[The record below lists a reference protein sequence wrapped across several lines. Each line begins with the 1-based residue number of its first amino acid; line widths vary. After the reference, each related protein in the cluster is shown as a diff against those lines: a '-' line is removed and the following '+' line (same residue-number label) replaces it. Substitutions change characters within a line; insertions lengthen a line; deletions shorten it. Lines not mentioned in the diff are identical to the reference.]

1 MSISTVPA
9 ASSIDPEASFPDSS
23 THTAAARKPASEK
36 SRSAASTGTRS
47 VERTLRVL
55 KELSSRGEFGWR
67 LSDLAEQV
75 GLDRGTCH
83 RILACLVKENFATRH
98 PNDVKYYPGQMLF
111 EMGMALPQY
120 SGFGEAV
127 EPLLE
132 RLCLKTGCVVS
143 LSLRSGNEVVC
154 VFQKRG
160 QIELSA
166 MILRV
171 GTRRPLIYMVGGL
184 AILKM
189 LPPDEMNRIV
199 AEILAAENPSQVAR
213 RRSAFESMRKRSD
226 DLDYALNLGDVIKS
240 VDAIAVGLRDE
251 NGGAFGALTLTNAQ
265 NRFSPQF
272 IDIILAEMRSTA
284 ADIEAD
290 VVRFFGRKK
299 A

>member
-1 MSISTVPA
+1 MLN
-9 ASSIDPEASFPDSS
+9 SS
-23 THTAAARKPASEK
+23 T
-36 SRSAASTGTRS
+36 AASTGTRS
-47 VERTLRVL
+47 VERTLRIL

-83 RILACLVKENFATRH
+83 RILACLVKENFAARY

-127 EPLLE
+127 EPRLE
-132 RLCLKTGCVVS
+132 RLCHKTNCIVS
-143 LSLRSGNEVVC
+143 LSLKSGNEVVC

-160 QIELSA
+160 QIELPA

-171 GTRRPLIYMVGGL
+171 GTRRPLINMVGGV

-189 LPPDEMNRIV
+189 LDGREMERII
-199 AEILAAENPSQVAR
+199 AQNLAMENPSQVAR
-213 RRSAFESMRKRSD
+213 RRAAFEGMRKRSAN
-226 DLDYALNLGDVIKS
+226 LDYALNLGDVIKN

-272 IDIILAEMRSTA
+272 IEAILADMRA
-284 ADIEAD
+284 AAAAIEAD
-290 VVRFFGRKK
+290 ILRFFGKRK